1 MRRKRSAAAPSS
13 IEFFLPRDV
22 FKLELKQGLLLAY
35 ICLQYQKG
43 VQSSQCWPGYATIG
57 AAVGMPRKTVQRHV
71 CALVDKG
78 LAVTENTSVFSH
90 GLKINGNL
98 RCTLKPILQVLK
110 ERRQVLFQQT
120 DRACPV
126 VPAEGV
132 PRHSQRRHPGG
143 APYGAHHI

>member
-13 IEFFLPRDV
+13 NEFFLPRDV

-43 VQSSQCWPGYATIG
+43 VQSSQCWPGCATIG

-110 ERRQVLFQQT
+110 ERKDEILIELKLAETQRKWSEKLSPPLPI
-120 DRACPV
+120 PV
-126 VPAEGV
+126 PPMEKCTTL
-132 PRHSQRRHPGG
+132 
-143 APYGAHHI
+143 